1 MSEVRLLLARRV
13 LRPDAPPLDDGGVA
27 VQAGRV
33 LCAGPRA
40 ELRGR
45 YPGAA
50 TRELEGATLMP
61 AFQDAHLH
69 LIEMIQRAAA
79 ACLAG
84 VRERGELLAR
94 LAAAPAGAWALGFE
108 LDLHAFQ
115 GFGEPPRALLDRAVP
130 DRPCAVAST
139 DLHSLFA
146 NSRALAAAEL
156 DPAGDGELKEEDALP
171 VRRAMPGLEGQ
182 ALARGLAL
190 VAAELRGQ
198 GITRV
203 QDMSGLALERALWAD
218 PDAAGLPLRIAT
230 SLLVHE
236 LEAPEAAGWR
246 SGDRRGR
253 VTRGYLKFFGD
264 GSLGSRT
271 AWMLRPYLGRKDAGR
286 ATFRDPELAE
296 LVRDAHAAGR
306 RVALHAIGEAAVR
319 QACRA
324 LGPGD
329 RLEHGQHV
337 HPDDLAALGRA
348 RVCVCVNPAH
358 LALDWQACLALLPQ
372 GGQGAYPLASLRRA
386 GVPLVVGSDA
396 PVVPARPWAAVRW
409 AVQRATLDGR
419 PAGGFHPEERLGLA
433 EALALTWD
441 PASRL
446 RPGDPADLCALD
458 RDPREVAPEALEGLR
473 CLACFLEGEGQPA
486 VGRSR

>member
-1 MSEVRLLLARRV
+1 MSDVRLLLARRV
-13 LRPDAPPLDDGGVA
+13 LRPDAPPLDDAGVA
-27 VQAGRV
+27 VQAGRILAAAPTV
-33 LCAGPRA
+33 
-40 ELRGR
+40 ELRAR
-45 YPGAA
+45 FPGARVRDLA
-50 TRELEGATLMP
+50 GATLAP

-69 LIEMIQRAAA
+69 LLEMVQRATAA
-79 ACLAG
+79 ALGG
-84 VRERGELLAR
+84 VREADELVAR
-94 LAAAPAGAWALGFE
+94 LARAPAGSWALGFE
-108 LDLHAFQ
+108 LNLHAFQ
-115 GFGEPPRALLDRAVP
+115 GFGGTPRALLDRAVP

-146 NSRALAAAEL
+146 NSRALAAAGL
-156 DPAGDGELKEEDALP
+156 DPRGEGALQEADAEPLRQALP
-171 VRRAMPGLEGQ
+171 RLEGP
-182 ALARGLAL
+182 ALRAGLAVL
-190 VAAELRGQ
+190 AAELRGQ

-203 QDMSGLALERALWAD
+203 QDFSGLALDRALWEAPD
-218 PDAAGLPLRIAT
+218 PAWLPLEVAT
-230 SLLVHE
+230 SLLAHE
-236 LEAPEAAGWR
+236 LGAPGAADFR

-253 VTRGYLKFFGD
+253 VTRGYLKLFGD

-271 AWMLRPYLGRKDAGR
+271 AWMLRPYLGRIDTGR
-286 ATFRDPELAE
+286 ATFRDAELAE
-296 LVRDAHAAGR
+296 LVADAHRAGR

-319 QACRA
+319 QAARV

-337 HPDDLAALGRA
+337 HPDDLAGLGRA
-348 RVCVCVNPAH
+348 GVCVCVNPAH

-396 PVVPARPWAAVRW
+396 PVVPARPWTAVRW
-409 AVQRATLDGR
+409 AVQRATRDGQ
-419 PAGGFHPEERLGLA
+419 PAGGFHPEEGLSLG
-433 EALALTWD
+433 EALCLSWD

-458 RDPREVAPEALEGLR
+458 GDPFEGAPDGLEDVR
-473 CLACFLEGEGQPA
+473 CLECFLEGEGQPA